1 MTLQNWQID
10 PSHTEIQFK
19 AKHLMITTVSGT
31 FQEYTA
37 KITTEGEDFSTT
49 YVEFEAQISSIQTHN
64 EQRDQHL
71 KSADFFDVENWPV
84 LRFESVRIIPE
95 KDQFL
100 VEGNLTLKGISKLIR
115 LDMEIGG
122 VANDPWG
129 NRKAGITLSGKINR
143 KDFGLS
149 FHVLN
154 EAGNLLVSDDIKII
168 CEVQLIAAAE

>member
-1 MTLQNWQID
+1 
-10 PSHTEIQFK
+10 
-19 AKHLMITTVSGT
+19 
-31 FQEYTA
+31 
-37 KITTEGEDFSTT
+37 
-49 YVEFEAQISSIQTHN
+49 
-64 EQRDQHL
+64 
-71 KSADFFDVENWPV
+71 V
-84 LRFESVRIIPE
+84 LRFESVRIIQE